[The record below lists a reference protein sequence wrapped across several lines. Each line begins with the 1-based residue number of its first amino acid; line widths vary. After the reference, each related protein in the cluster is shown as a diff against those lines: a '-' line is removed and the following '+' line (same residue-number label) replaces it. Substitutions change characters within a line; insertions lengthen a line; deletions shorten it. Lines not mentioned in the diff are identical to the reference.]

1 MAEGIV
7 LSVEEGCEDKLKT
20 VERCLDDMPVLSAW
34 QLRLAA
40 FMRERYF
47 CTFYEAIRAM
57 LPAGLWFQTKGSYDL
72 TEDHTWKDRPSRKA
86 EAMSI
91 LRFMEELGG
100 HAEETALRGLIPDE
114 DVLADALA
122 YLVKKKWITAR
133 VELQRRTSDK
143 TEKIV
148 TLASSPEE
156 AMEYAARRPKS
167 AAVQKNVLEL
177 LCSLGSVSAKE
188 LGYFTGAKLPT
199 LRRLEALG
207 YVTLEEREVLRC
219 REIKPAKLNGPLVLN
234 LEQQACFDGL

>member
-1 MAEGIV
+1 MIARIAVSAATFAIDKPYSYRIPEGMCLLPGHRVQLPFGRGNRMAEGIV

-91 LRFMEELGG
+91 LRFMEE
-100 HAEETALRGLIPDE
+100 
-114 DVLADALA
+114 
-122 YLVKKKWITAR
+122 
-133 VELQRRTSDK
+133 
-143 TEKIV
+143 
-148 TLASSPEE
+148 
-156 AMEYAARRPKS
+156 
-167 AAVQKNVLEL
+167 
-177 LCSLGSVSAKE
+177 
-188 LGYFTGAKLPT
+188 
-199 LRRLEALG
+199 
-207 YVTLEEREVLRC
+207 
-219 REIKPAKLNGPLVLN
+219 
-234 LEQQACFDGL
+234 